1 MHPALW
7 VSKTGL
13 DAQQTNISTIS
24 NNLANA
30 STIGFKKSRAVFEDL
45 FYQNINQPGGKS
57 TQDTT
62 LPSGLMLGAGS
73 KVVATQKVF
82 TQGNTQTTN
91 NAMDMMIEGDGFF
104 QVLLPDGNIGYT
116 RNGQFTINDQGIL
129 VTSGSGYP
137 VQPEVRIEDND
148 AVSITVGT
156 DGEVSIRRRGEQE
169 NSSTTSLTIVD
180 FINPGGLEPIGQNLF
195 LPTGASGDPQEGTP
209 GLEGFGS
216 IRQSMLETS
225 NVNVTEELVNM
236 IEAQRVY
243 EMNSKVIS
251 TVDQMLS
258 YVNQQL

>member
-45 FYQNINQPGGKS
+45 FYQNINQPGGQS
-57 TQDTT
+57 TQDTE
-62 LPSGLMLGAGS
+62 LPTGLMLGAGS
-73 KVVATQKVF
+73 KVVATQKVH

-91 NAMDMMIEGDGFF
+91 NAMDMMIEGEGFF
-104 QVLLPDGNIGYT
+104 QILMPDGNMGYT
-116 RNGQFTINDQGIL
+116 RNGQFTINAEGQL
-129 VTSGSGYP
+129 VTTGSGY
-137 VQPEVRIEDND
+137 VLQPEIAVPED
-148 AVSITVGT
+148 AVGITVGT
-156 DGEVSIRRRGEQE
+156 DGEVSARIRGQQE
-169 NSSTTSLTIVD
+169 NQVLGQITTVG

-195 LPTGASGDPQEGTP
+195 LPTGASGDPQEGVP
-209 GLEGFGS
+209 GLEGLGA

>member
-30 STIGFKKSRAVFEDL
+30 STIGFKKSRAVFEDF

-62 LPSGLMLGAGS
+62 SPSGLMLGAGA

-137 VQPEVRIEDND
+137 VQPEIVVPDN
-148 AVSITVGT
+148 AVGITVGT
-156 DGEVSIRRRGEQE
+156 DGEVSARIRDQQE
-169 NSSTTSLTIVD
+169 NEVLGQLTTTD
-180 FINPGGLEPIGQNLF
+180 FINPAGLEPIGQNLF

>member
-30 STIGFKKSRAVFEDL
+30 STVGFKKGRAVFEDL
-45 FYQNINQPGGKS
+45 FYQNINQPGGQS

-62 LPSGLMLGAGS
+62 LPTGLMLGAGS

-116 RNGQFTINDQGIL
+116 RNGQFTINSEGQL

-137 VQPEVRIEDND
+137 VQPEIVVPED
-148 AVSITVGT
+148 AVGITVGT
-156 DGEVSIRRRGEQE
+156 DGEVSARIRGEQE
-169 NSSTTSLTIVD
+169 NQVLGQITTVD
-180 FINPGGLEPIGQNLF
+180 FINPGGMEPIGQNLF

-209 GLEGFGS
+209 GLEGYGS

>member
-30 STIGFKKSRAVFEDL
+30 STIGYKKGRAVFEDL
-45 FYQNINQPGGKS
+45 FYQNINQAGAKS
-57 TQDTT
+57 SQNTEM
-62 LPSGLMLGAGS
+62 PSGLMLGAGA

-82 TQGNTQTTN
+82 TNGNAQTTS

-104 QVLLPDGNIGYT
+104 QVLMPDGNIGYS
-116 RNGQFTINDQGIL
+116 RNGQFTLNDEGTM
-129 VTSGSGYP
+129 VTSGSGYSLE
-137 VQPEVRIEDND
+137 PEITIPDD
-148 AVSITVGT
+148 AINVTVGT
-156 DGEVSIRRRGEQE
+156 DGEVSVRLRGQQE
-169 NSSTTSLTIVD
+169 NQVIGQITTVD
-180 FINPGGLEPIGQNLF
+180 FINPGGLEPIGQNLY
-195 LPTGASGDPQEGTP
+195 LPTGASGEAQEGTP
-209 GLEGFGS
+209 GLEGLGA

-251 TVDQMLS
+251 AVDKMMS
-258 YVNQQL
+258 FVNQQL